1 MKTGRNQKFAQDGF
15 TLIEL
20 IIVIVVLGI
29 LAATAMPRYAN
40 LAPDA
45 RQAVRDGA
53 EGGLKAA
60 RAIFVAKTKGVDP
73 TVTELAAAMDPKGTG
88 NADGI
93 DIPKV
98 FRDDG
103 VTLHRFLTF
112 KDPAGDCAT
121 ATAAVTDPVTCVKQ

>member
-1 MKTGRNQKFAQDGF
+1 MKFRQGGF

-20 IIVIVVLGI
+20 VLVILILGI
-29 LAATAMPRYAN
+29 LAATALPRYVD
-40 LAPDA
+40 LSKEA

-60 RAIFVAKTKGVDP
+60 RTIFVAKSKGVDP
-73 TVTELAAAMDPKGTG
+73 TVTELAAAMDPKGTA

-98 FRDDG
+98 FKDDG
-103 VTLHRFLTF
+103 VTLQRFLTF
-112 KDPAGDCAT
+112 KDVAGDCAT
-121 ATAAVTDPVTCVKQ
+121 ATAATADAVTCVRQ

>member
-1 MKTGRNQKFAQDGF
+1 MNFRQNGF

-20 IIVIVVLGI
+20 VIVVVILGI
-29 LAATAMPRYAN
+29 LAATALPRYVD
-40 LAPDA
+40 LSLDA

-60 RAIFVAKTKGVDP
+60 RTIFVAKTKGVDP
-73 TVTELAAAMDPKGTG
+73 TVTQLAAAMDPKGTAF
-88 NADGI
+88 ADGVE
-93 DIPKV
+93 IPKALK
-98 FRDDG
+98 DDG

>member
-1 MKTGRNQKFAQDGF
+1 MNFRQSGF

-20 IIVIVVLGI
+20 VIVIVILGI
-29 LAATAMPRYAN
+29 LAATALPRYAD
-40 LAPDA
+40 LSLDA

-60 RAIFVAKTKGVDP
+60 RTIFVAKTKGVDP
-73 TVTELAAAMDPKGTG
+73 TVTQLAAAMDPKGTAS
-88 NADGI
+88 ADGV